1 VASFFAV
8 TVVPA
13 TTPPLGSTTVP
24 VSLPVVAWAIT
35 GALKRKTIAIN
46 ESANAV
52 NMANDLAKCEVLIFA
67 S

>member
-1 VASFFAV
+1 
-8 TVVPA
+8 
-13 TTPPLGSTTVP
+13 VP

-35 GALKRKTIAIN
+35 DALKRKTIAIS

-52 NMANDLAKCEVLIFA
+52 NMANDLAKCELLIFA